1 MEPKIDQATEAVI
14 EQIIDSAVHYR
25 ILPLQ
30 GSDWERVLPMLRAV
44 PDLLEAC
51 KAVVNYPAL
60 KMSPEVF
67 AAGKLCLDAVE
78 KAEPDYLSFVPSV
91 WDADDK
97 ETEPDPLDAALDAC
111 DGEIDLVDP

>member
-44 PDLLEAC
+44 PGLLEAC
-51 KAVVNYPAL
+51 KILIEYRRL
-60 KMSPEVF
+60 
-67 AAGKLCLDAVE
+67 AGPLGFQLE
-78 KAEPDYLSFVPSV
+78 KADCYIEQIEAVI
-91 WDADDK
+91 AK
-97 ETEPDPLDAALDAC
+97 AEPDPLDSALDAC
-111 DGEIDLVDP
+111 DGEIELVDP